1 MFHTGQLKKEDI
13 AQKGLLQ
20 LQIHTKTTF
29 QLWVTLPPKILRF
42 SPYPPLP
49 FTITQSISTTT
60 PSVAQ
65 QQFSNL
71 SVPPQSTSIHVPS
84 STTQSVTFWEL
95 PAFLSQSTIGGCQG
109 SNACTV
115 ISLLLAKTYLTNKS
129 FLQLKN
135 HQPLTPSWILAFMS
149 CIMGGNQAYDSFMQ
163 SPSYLGVVEAIPLVR
178 SSLGSLSYEEELTV
192 CFVKEPN
199 SSEESALSFH
209 LSRRLTNTNAAFT
222 IINGLTISFVSEAND
237 NIILMYSHLHLP
249 KGAFLAQSQRSDIEE
264 LLNWLNLKLSATVNL
279 RTVTFTNFR

>member
-1 MFHTGQLKKEDI
+1 MITRSMEQLIIPQPSVPHRTTQER
-13 AQKGLLQ
+13 G
-20 LQIHTKTTF
+20 HSTKRPASVANSH
-29 QLWVTLPPKILRF
+29 QNYF
-42 SPYPPLP
+42 STVGNLATKDLEVLTSPHLPLP

-135 HQPLTPSWILAFMS
+135 HQPLTPSWMS
-149 CIMGGNQAYDSFMQ
+149 CMMGRSQVYDSFMQ
-163 SPSYLGVVEAIPLVR
+163 SLSYLGVVEAIPLVR

-192 CFVKEPN
+192 CFVKETN

-209 LSRRLTNTNAAFT
+209 L
-222 IINGLTISFVSEAND
+222 VKD
-237 NIILMYSHLHLP
+237 LP
-249 KGAFLAQSQRSDIEE
+249 TQM
-264 LLNWLNLKLSATVNL
+264 LLLQ
-279 RTVTFTNFR
+279 

>member
-1 MFHTGQLKKEDI
+1 MGRSWGSHLTCPY
-13 AQKGLLQ
+13 LLQ
-20 LQIHTKTTF
+20 
-29 QLWVTLPPKILRF
+29 
-42 SPYPPLP
+42 SCN
-49 FTITQSISTTT
+49 QSQQQT
-60 PSVAQ
+60 PSVARQ
-65 QQFSNL
+65 EFSNL
-71 SVPPQSTSIHVPS
+71 SVPPQSTLTHVPS

-95 PAFLSQSTIGGCQG
+95 TAFLSQSTTGGHQG
-109 SNACTV
+109 CNACTV

-149 CIMGGNQAYDSFMQ
+149 CMMGGNQAYDSFMQ

-222 IINGLTISFVSEAND
+222 IINGLKISFVSDAND
-237 NIILMYSHLHLP
+237 NIILMDNYLHLP
-249 KGAFLAQSQRSDIEE
+249 KDAFLAQSQRSNIEE
-264 LLNWLNLKLSATVNL
+264 LLNWLKLKLSAMVNL
-279 RTVTFTNFR
+279 CTVTFINFR

>member
-29 QLWVTLPPKILRF
+29 QLWVTLPPKILMF
-42 SPYPPLP
+42 SLYLPLP

-129 FLQLKN
+129 FLQLRN
-135 HQPLTPSWILAFMS
+135 HQPLTPNW
-149 CIMGGNQAYDSFMQ
+149 MQ
-163 SPSYLGVVEAIPLVR
+163 GVKLIFF
-178 SSLGSLSYEEELTV
+178 S
-192 CFVKEPN
+192 
-199 SSEESALSFH
+199 
-209 LSRRLTNTNAAFT
+209 
-222 IINGLTISFVSEAND
+222 D
-237 NIILMYSHLHLP
+237 SHLAP
-249 KGAFLAQSQRSDIEE
+249 KLFKVVA
-264 LLNWLNLKLSATVNL
+264 N
-279 RTVTFTNFR
+279 